1 MFQDGRPEEMVT
13 GDRPGTERLDSSLQL
28 KFCWCPPGKFVM
40 GSPPHEEGQ
49 YDGDD
54 FIEQVFVTIS
64 HGFWMG
70 KVPVTQGQW
79 QQFNEST
86 PSEFTGNDLPV
97 ERVSWEEATS
107 FCQKLT
113 EAARDLGELSPG
125 WEYRLPT
132 EAQWEYACRADW
144 STAYCFGNDPH
155 NLGDY
160 AWYEDNSDFKTQEVG
175 KKKPNGW
182 GLCDMHGN
190 VWEWCSDWYHEEL
203 RGGVDPEAT
212 TATSH
217 RVVRGGCWLVVA
229 SICRS
234 SSRSRS
240 VPDNCFDFLGLRVA
254 LVQVDDFA

>member
-1 MFQDGRPEEMVT
+1 
-13 GDRPGTERLDSSLQL
+13 
-28 KFCWCPPGKFVM
+28 M